1 MQDKFSEQ
9 NYQRLTCRYSRVQFT
24 TVLVVLADKL
34 YVYVDKLRY
43 ALALTVGV
51 GSYMP

>member
-1 MQDKFSEQ
+1 MQYKFSEQ
-9 NYQRLTCRYSRVQFT
+9 NYQRLTCTYSSVQFT

-51 GSYMP
+51 GSCMP